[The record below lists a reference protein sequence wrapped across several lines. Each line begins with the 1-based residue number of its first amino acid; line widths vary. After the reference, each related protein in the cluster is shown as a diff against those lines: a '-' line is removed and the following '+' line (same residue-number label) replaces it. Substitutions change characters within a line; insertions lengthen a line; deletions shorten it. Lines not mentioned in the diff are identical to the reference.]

1 MFASASKGGGP
12 GWKWGEELFSG
23 LLSGTLLAFS
33 FPPYPTRFLSLV
45 AFVPLF
51 WYFLRV
57 FPRKVDLCSV
67 SPDKGMSRRR
77 FVLTSG
83 LLTGFSFGVS
93 FFSILIFW
101 IANLIPE
108 SAVHNPKVI
117 LPGLVLLV
125 LYLSCYHAVFT
136 VILAALSSRFGIA
149 SLISAPALWSLVELA
164 RSRGELGFS
173 WGVAAYSL
181 APYPM
186 TVQGAAIYGVFGL
199 SLMIVLFNLLVAFAV
214 LGVGGGK
221 RSRVSTVVL
230 LVLLAAVH
238 LVWGKLEMSKVDSM
252 FKTQSGVKVAV
263 VQPNTDLGIKW
274 NPAYKDTIFSDLES
288 LAREAALKGAG
299 LVVFPETAAPVSFKV
314 TPQYLHRLEDCARE
328 NGVDILI
335 GYIDHTLRGG
345 AWQSHN
351 AAGLISSRGVLVDSY
366 HKINLLPFGEKIPFS
381 QYIPALSRIDF
392 GQANFIA
399 GKKRTVFPSAAGR
412 FSVLICF
419 ESTFSELTRLFV
431 RDGAQFLVNITNDG
445 WFGSER
451 GPEQHAEMAILRA
464 VENRVMLLRAAN
476 TGVSM
481 IVDPAGRVK
490 QKLGMGERGIL
501 FGRVVLSSSPTPFTR
516 FGHLIFL
523 ALVAVEVV
531 VAAIFYY
538 AWKVRSVSR

>member
-314 TPQYLHRLEDCARE
+314 TPH
-328 NGVDILI
+328 
-335 GYIDHTLRGG
+335 RGG

-419 ESTFSELTRLFV
+419 ESTFSDLTRLFV

-538 AWKVRSVSR
+538 AWKARSVSR